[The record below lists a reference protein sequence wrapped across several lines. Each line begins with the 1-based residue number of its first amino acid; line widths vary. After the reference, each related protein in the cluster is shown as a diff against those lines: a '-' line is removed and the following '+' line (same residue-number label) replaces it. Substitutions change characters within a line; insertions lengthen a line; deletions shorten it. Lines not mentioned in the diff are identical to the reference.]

1 MSLKIY
7 RLSERPQ
14 WAETCHAWD
23 EAEWPRTPEIA
34 AVFASHYEEAAR
46 NRGSELPQTF
56 VAALDDGAVGMVSLV
71 QGDHPKFTQIGPWM
85 ASGFVLPKQRM
96 TKVTPFLY
104 RAALDFARDTAK
116 IEKLFV
122 YTRLPAMRR
131 GWKKFQETYDPFTPS
146 KKVTIYRYDF
156 TTTPN

>member
-7 RLSERPQ
+7 RLCERPR

-23 EAEWPRTPEIA
+23 EAEWPRTPQIA
-34 AVFASHYEEAAR
+34 AFFASHYEEAAR

-56 VAALDDGAVGMVSLV
+56 VAAREDKPVGMLSLV
-71 QGDHPKFTQIGPWM
+71 VEDHPDFTHIGPWM
-85 ASGFVLPKQRM
+85 ASGYIVPSARLTRA
-96 TKVTPFLY
+96 TPFLY
-104 RAALDFARDTAK
+104 KAVFEFVRDVVK
-116 IEKLFV
+116 IDNLFV

-131 GWKKFQETYDPFTPS
+131 GWKKFQETYDPFEPE
-146 KKVTIYRYDF
+146 KRVTIYRYDF